1 VSAPTVP
8 TPSTPITPIH
18 VQYTLPAFEEGY
30 HTSTCEINF
39 GTMSE
44 YHYSPLSPSSIRL
57 LRLLPIGDNPKHLR
71 CELFEYPL
79 QHSDKSCHPYEALSY
94 TWGSGDT
101 PKSIAVNDQNLHI
114 TQNLY
119 TALLRLQDHLC
130 SRVIW
135 IDAICIDQGNGKEK
149 EHQIPLMT
157 EIYAKARRVV
167 VWLGEVE
174 DDSDQALEEI
184 RLTAEGATARFSS
197 PAISKL
203 LQRPWFERIW
213 V

>member
-1 VSAPTVP
+1 M
-8 TPSTPITPIH
+8 H
-18 VQYTLPAFEEGY
+18 VQCTLPALEEE
-30 HTSTCEINF
+30 HHFSTCGINF

-79 QHSDKSCHPYEALSY
+79 QHSDKSSHPYEALSY
-94 TWGSGDT
+94 IWGSEDK

-119 TALLRLQDHLC
+119 TALLHLQDHLF
-130 SRVIW
+130 SRVFW
-135 IDAICIDQGNGKEK
+135 IDAICIDQGNVKEK

-167 VWLGEVE
+167 VWLGVDE
-174 DDSDQALEEI
+174 DDSNQALEEI
-184 RLTAEGATARFSS
+184 RLTGEGATARLSS

-203 LQRPWFERIW
+203 LQRPWFERVW